1 MLLRHADAYAAKDYG
16 TAHEIAYQTYDHML
30 ELARRLAD
38 AFGATVAARL
48 PVGGARTG
56 HGGLAGTVE
65 RR

>member
-1 MLLRHADAYAAKDYG
+1 MF
-16 TAHEIAYQTYDHML
+16 

-48 PVGGARTG
+48 PVGGAQTG
-56 HGGLAGTVE
+56 RGGLAHVVE